1 MSNDNYL
8 ITDDD
13 DNTPCFTHEHKN
25 TAHFGNM
32 EDFQKYVNGETGE
45 IGETNSDNG
54 VVLETDGGNILV
66 ERRKKLGGKKILKQT
81 VVKKKYGL
89 K

>member
-32 EDFQKYVNGETGE
+32 EEFQQYVNGETGVTA
-45 IGETNSDNG
+45 GENVETTSDNG
-54 VVLETDGGNILV
+54 MVLETDGGNILV
-66 ERRKKLGGKKILKQT
+66 ERRKKLGGKKILK
-81 VVKKKYGL
+81 
-89 K
+89 

>member
-8 ITDDD
+8 IADDD
-13 DNTPCFTHEHKN
+13 DNTPCFSYEHKN

-45 IGETNSDNG
+45 TGEANGDNG
-54 VVLETDGGNILV
+54 AVLETDGGNMLV
-66 ERRKKLGGKKILKQT
+66 ERRKKLGGR
-81 VVKKKYGL
+81 
-89 K
+89 